1 MKDKITDKYNKWN
14 KIMEKIFGGGAMQ
27 NWGSAMQ
34 NISAMQKG
42 GAFTQNEFVQTI
54 MINIFLFLCYNAIFI
69 CLFKFNNSY
78 SYIYYL
84 LIGLIILSFFTFVIL
99 LFFNPLGKFFKNSL
113 TSNETGDIN
122 YINLLAS
129 FVLSSGHLLQFVS
142 AILIFLVFY
151 SSKPPTNK
159 FSLTTTNANNL
170 FYYEIFYI
178 YAYLSSILF
187 FIIISAIDNNIG
199 NTITINI
206 LSGLIGLVFC
216 GIVSYMFYSG
226 YQLYDNVVLKGNQ
239 LFRGSPNSN
248 KIINKKGKVDD
259 GKPKLV
265 RKIDPLP
272 ELPPC
277 TPGPSRGV
285 TRKPRDPRDQCYT

>member
-1 MKDKITDKYNKWN
+1 MKDKNTDKYNKLN
-14 KIMEKIFGGGAMQ
+14 KIMEKIFGGGAMK
-27 NWGSAMQ
+27 

-178 YAYLSSILF
+178 FAYLSSILF

-206 LSGLIGLVFC
+206 LLGLIGVVFC

-226 YQLYDNVVLKGNQ
+226 YQLYDNVYLKGNQ
-239 LFRGSPNSN
+239 LFQGSPN
-248 KIINKKGKVDD
+248 KIINKKGGD

-285 TRKPRDPRDQCYT
+285 TRKPTDPRDQCYT

>member
-1 MKDKITDKYNKWN
+1 MKDKNTDKYNKLN

-27 NWGSAMQ
+27 NISAMQ
-34 NISAMQKG
+34 NWGSAMQKG

-54 MINIFLFLCYNAIFI
+54 MINIFLFVCYNAIFI

-84 LIGLIILSFFTFVIL
+84 LIGLIILSFFTFVIIL
-99 LFFNPLGKFFKNSL
+99 IFNPLGKFL
-113 TSNETGDIN
+113 TRFFITRDWTGNVNIN
-122 YINLLAS
+122 YINLIAS
-129 FVLSSGHLLQFVS
+129 FILSSGHLLQFVS

-206 LSGLIGLVFC
+206 LLGLIGLVFC

-226 YQLYDNVVLKGNQ
+226 YQLYDNVYLKGNQ
-239 LFRGSPNSN
+239 LFQGSPN
-248 KIINKKGKVDD
+248 KIINKKGG

-272 ELPPC
+272 KLPPC

-285 TRKPRDPRDQCYT
+285 TRKPTDPRDQCYT